1 MRAAVASLGWLLV
14 SAASLPA
21 AEEPAVCRLPDEARA
36 LGLVFDHDR
45 GATAR
50 RHLPETMGAGV
61 AWLDFDGDGWQDLYT
76 VQSGVY
82 PPTGEPLR
90 DGLFRNRG
98 DGTFEDVSERAGA
111 RHRGYGQGVLAADF
125 DGDGATD
132 LLLLAAGPVTLLR
145 NRGDGTFEDRT
156 PQSGLASATGWSSA
170 AAAADGDGDGDLDL
184 YVVRYLEYDPAAALF
199 CGDTKTGVREYCD
212 PSLFQG
218 EGDRY
223 FRNRGDGTFE
233 EATAAAGLSGAN
245 GRGLGVMFT
254 DLDADGDPDLYV
266 ANDLTINFLFANR
279 GDGTFEDLSLLSGA
293 AVNRF
298 GKPEAS
304 MGIVTADFDQDGDP
318 DLAVTH
324 FDVETNTLYANRGRL
339 AFEDVSAASGF
350 GVPSFNLLGF
360 GIVAADL
367 DFDGDL
373 DTFVA
378 NGHIFEKPKRAN
390 VAYRQRPLLLLG
402 DGAGRFREQRCAD
415 LDAHPQVARALALGD
430 PDRDGDPDLAISNN
444 GGPLQLR
451 RTHAT
456 SPTLALRLAAANGN
470 PEAIGA
476 RITLKTT
483 ARRAVRWLTAGD
495 SYQATSDKTQLFAL
509 PPGETVEEIEVRWP
523 HGETTRL
530 RGALTFPAGT
540 SLVIS
545 GQ

>member
-1 MRAAVASLGWLLV
+1 MRPVTAGFGSLLV
-14 SAASLPA
+14 FATALAA
-21 AEEPAVCRLPDEARA
+21 AEEPSVCRLPEVGRSV
-36 LGLVFDHDR
+36 GLVFDHDR
-45 GATAR
+45 GASAR

-61 AWLDFDGDGWQDLYT
+61 AWLDFDGDGWMDLYA

-82 PPTGEPLR
+82 PPTGELVS

-98 DGTFEDVSERAGA
+98 DGTFDNVAERAGA
-111 RHRGYGQGVLAADF
+111 RHRGYGQGALAADF

-132 LLLLAAGPVTLLR
+132 LLILAAGPVTLLR

-156 PQSGLASATGWSSA
+156 ARSGLESATGWSSA
-170 AAAADGDGDGDLDL
+170 AAAADADFDGDLDL
-184 YVVRYLEYDPAAALF
+184 YVVRYLEYDPAAELF
-199 CGDTKTGVREYCD
+199 CGDSKTGVRDYCD

-218 EGDRY
+218 EGDRFY
-223 FRNRGDGTFE
+223 RNRGDGTFE
-233 EATAAAGLSGAN
+233 DATAAAGLSGAN

-254 DLDADGDPDLYV
+254 DLDGDGDPDLYV

-318 DLAVTH
+318 DLAVTN
-324 FDVETNTLYANRGRL
+324 FDVETNTLYANRGSL
-339 AFEDVSAASGF
+339 AFEDISAPSGF
-350 GVPSFNLLGF
+350 GVPSFTLLGF

-367 DFDGDL
+367 DFDGAL

-402 DGAGRFREQRCAD
+402 DGAGRFREQRCAE
-415 LDAHPQVARALALGD
+415 LDANPQVARALALGD

-451 RTHAT
+451 RTQAT
-456 SPTLALRLAAANGN
+456 SPTLAVRLSAATGN

-495 SYQATSDKTQLFAL
+495 SYQATSDKAQFFAL

-523 HGETTRL
+523 HGKTTRL
-530 RGALTFPAGT
+530 RGTLAFPAST
-540 SLVIS
+540 SLVIA